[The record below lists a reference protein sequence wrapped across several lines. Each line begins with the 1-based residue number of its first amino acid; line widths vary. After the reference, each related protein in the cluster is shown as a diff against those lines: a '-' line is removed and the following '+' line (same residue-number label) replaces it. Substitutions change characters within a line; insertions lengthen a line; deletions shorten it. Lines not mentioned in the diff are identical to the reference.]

1 MRKSEKKAKRPD
13 GKEVDRFEIRLCG
26 SGGQGIILASI
37 ILAEAAGIFEGYN
50 VSQTQSYGPE
60 ARGGR
65 CKSEVVISS
74 RQIDYPKA
82 EQLDMMLAMNQAS
95 CDTYCFDFK
104 PNGLLLVDSGLVDQV
119 PTSRAVSLP
128 FTQIAREAT
137 GEDFT
142 ANIVALGAL
151 GYFCPLLSPDSLASA
166 LAARV
171 PKDTLKINSK
181 ALQAGI
187 KAAEQFDL
195 SSLPRSVIPEEEE
208 EI

>member
-1 MRKSEKKAKRPD
+1 MD
-13 GKEVDRFEIRLCG
+13 VDRFEIRLCG

-65 CKSEVVISS
+65 CKAEVVISS
-74 RQIDYPKA
+74 SQIDYPKA
-82 EQLDMMLAMNQAS
+82 VQLDMMLAMNQAS
-95 CDTYCFDFK
+95 CDAYCFDFK

-119 PTSRAVSLP
+119 LTSRVVSLP
-128 FTQIAREAT
+128 FTRIAREVA
-137 GEDFT
+137 GKELA

-151 GYFCPLLSPDSLASA
+151 GHFCPLLSRKSLESA

-171 PKDTLKINSK
+171 PRETKEMNSK
-181 ALQAGI
+181 ALLAGI
-187 KAAEQFDL
+187 KAAEKFDL
-195 SSLPRSVIPEEEE
+195 DSLPRSIIPEEEE
-208 EI
+208 I